1 MPAASIAHRRSMA
14 ACTKGRSRIDSACMP
29 VRKDAKIEL
38 LRRTWLFA
46 ESSKRELAMI
56 AAITEEV
63 DIPAGE
69 AFIREG
75 EKGRELFAVIEGTVE
90 VRRNGRRVPMKGGSE
105 VFGELALI
113 VSAPRSATVTAVSP
127 VKALVIKEPAFTSL
141 LLSSP
146 HLQLKLLRT
155 MAARLESFRLGG

>member
-1 MPAASIAHRRSMA
+1 
-14 ACTKGRSRIDSACMP
+14 MP
-29 VRKDAKIEL
+29 VRKDAKIEA

-46 ESSKRELAMI
+46 ECSKRELASI
-56 AAITEEV
+56 ATITDEV
-63 DIPAGE
+63 DIPAGK

-75 EKGRELFAVIEGTVE
+75 EPGRQFFAVINGTVE
-90 VRRNGRRVPMKGGSE
+90 VRRNGRRIPMKGGSE

-113 VSAPRSATVTAVSP
+113 VSAPRNATVTAVSP
-127 VKALVIKEPAFTSL
+127 VTALVITKAAFTSL

-155 MAARLESFRLGG
+155 MAARGTNPFAPRVP